1 MIAPILK
8 STFLQQV
15 ILQSSK
21 NYPASFPL
29 IENIFGV
36 FQNGAWKKWQ
46 VDKMTFI

>member
-1 MIAPILK
+1 MIVPILK

-21 NYPASFPL
+21 NYPASLPL
-29 IENIFGV
+29 IKNIFDV
-36 FQNGAWKKWQ
+36 IQNGAWKKWQ